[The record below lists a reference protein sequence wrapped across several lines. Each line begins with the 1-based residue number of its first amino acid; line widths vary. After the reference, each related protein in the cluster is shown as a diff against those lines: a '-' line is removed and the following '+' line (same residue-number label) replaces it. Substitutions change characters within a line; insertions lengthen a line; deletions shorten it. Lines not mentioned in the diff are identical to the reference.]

1 MIPALTATVLAD
13 APGRPL
19 LVVGP
24 SIGTTVET
32 LWGRCVARLDG
43 RFHVIGW
50 DLPGHGRS
58 PSPSG
63 PFTVASLAEAVL
75 ALTGGA
81 PFRYAG
87 VSIGGAVGLELLLQ
101 APTQVSAAA
110 LLCTGARIG
119 TPSSWRER
127 AGLVRA
133 SGTAVMIDGSAK
145 RWFAPGFLS
154 REPGVGSALL
164 HALRD
169 TDREGY
175 ALACL
180 ALATHDV
187 GSRLA
192 SITTPVLAIAGADDE
207 PTPPSSLAEI
217 ASGVRYGRLAVLDD
231 TAHQA
236 PAERPAEVASLLLS
250 HLLQPGM
257 AVRRSVLGDA
267 HVDRASASVTPL
279 TAGFQDL
286 ITRYAWGEIWSRPG
300 LDRRSRSLIT
310 LTALVA
316 LGHQEELAMHVR
328 AARTNGLTDAEIEEV
343 LLQTAI
349 YCGVPAANTAFRI
362 AQRVLSEWDE
372 EANRATAEGVTSTG
386 TRPGSAAPVDNTVEP
401 SDPRATF
408 SPTQRGG
415 GGGGGRD
422 LGKDDLGE
430 PAS

>member
-1 MIPALTATVLAD
+1 MIPALAGTVLAD

-19 LVVGP
+19 LLVGP
-24 SIGTTVET
+24 SVGTSVEA
-32 LWGRCVARLDG
+32 LWGRCVARLGG

-63 PFTVASLAEAVL
+63 SFTVEELARAVL
-75 ALTGGA
+75 ALAGDA

-87 VSIGGAVGLELLLQ
+87 VSLGGATGLALMLA
-101 APTQVSAAA
+101 APTQVQAAV

-119 TPSSWRER
+119 TPASWRER
-127 AGLVRA
+127 AGLVRG
-133 SGTAVMIDGSAK
+133 SGTAAMIDGSAK

-154 REPGVGSALL
+154 REPAAGSALL

-180 ALATHDV
+180 ALATLDLRD
-187 GSRLA
+187 RLA
-192 SITTPVLAIAGADDE
+192 EITTPVLAVAGALDE
-207 PTPPSSLAEI
+207 PTPPASLAAI

-236 PAERPAEVASLLLS
+236 PAERPDEVAELLLA
-250 HLLQPGM
+250 HLSQPGM
-257 AVRRSVLGDA
+257 AVRRTVLGDA
-267 HVDRASASVTPL
+267 HVDRAVAATTDL

-286 ITRYAWGEIWSRPG
+286 ITRYAWGEIWARPG

-316 LGHQEELAMHVR
+316 LGHHEELAMHLR
-328 AARTNGLTDAEIEEV
+328 AARTNGLTVAEIEEV

-362 AQRVLSEWDE
+362 AQKVL
-372 EANRATAEGVTSTG
+372 AE
-386 TRPGSAAPVDNTVEP
+386 PVDNSADASPESATV
-401 SDPRATF
+401 T
-408 SPTQRGG
+408 PTHRGG

-422 LGKDDLGE
+422 SGENDLEANDD
-430 PAS
+430 ASAVSGGPPQGSAQWDDDGGRP

>member
-1 MIPALTATVLAD
+1 MIPALAGTVLAD

-19 LVVGP
+19 LLVGP
-24 SIGTTVET
+24 SVGTTVEA
-32 LWGRCVARLDG
+32 LWGRCVDRLGG

-58 PSPSG
+58 PSPPG
-63 PFTVASLAEAVL
+63 PFTVEELARAVL
-75 ALTGGA
+75 DLAGDA

-87 VSIGGAVGLELLLQ
+87 VSLGGATGLALMLAAPAQVQ
-101 APTQVSAAA
+101 AAV

-119 TPSSWRER
+119 TPASWRER
-127 AGLVRA
+127 AGLVRG
-133 SGTAVMIDGSAK
+133 SGTAVMIEGSAK

-154 REPGVGSALL
+154 REPAAGSALL

-180 ALATHDV
+180 ALAALDLRD
-187 GSRLA
+187 RLA
-192 SITTPVLAIAGADDE
+192 EITTPVLAVAGALDE
-207 PTPPSSLAEI
+207 ATPPASLASI
-217 ASGVRYGRLAVLDD
+217 ASGVRYGRLVVLDD

-236 PAERPAEVASLLLS
+236 PAERPDEVAALLLS
-250 HLLQPGM
+250 QLSQPGM
-257 AVRRSVLGDA
+257 AVRRTVLGDA
-267 HVDRASASVTPL
+267 HVDRAAPTPF

-286 ITRYAWGEIWSRPG
+286 ISRYAWGEIWTRPG
-300 LDRRSRSLIT
+300 LDRRSRSMIT

-316 LGHQEELAMHVR
+316 LGHHEELALHVR

-362 AQRVLSEWDE
+362 AAKVLAELNA
-372 EANRATAEGVTSTG
+372 EAG
-386 TRPGSAAPVDNTVEP
+386 PVDNSAEVSAETATV
-401 SDPRATF
+401 T
-408 SPTQRGG
+408 PTHRGG

-422 LGKDDLGE
+422 LGKNDLE
-430 PAS
+430 PNAGQSSGGHA